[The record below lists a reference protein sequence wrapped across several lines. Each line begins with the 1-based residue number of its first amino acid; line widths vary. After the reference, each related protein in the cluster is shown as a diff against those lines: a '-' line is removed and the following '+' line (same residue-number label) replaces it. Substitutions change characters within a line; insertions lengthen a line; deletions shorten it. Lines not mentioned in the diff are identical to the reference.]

1 MHRNG
6 SVEAS
11 SWMVVGYCCVWRSG
25 CVHARAGCRY
35 GSYSREQCLPWARQD
50 RGKLKT
56 YILYFYPAYHATK
69 QFWDTFP
76 PEALSKMLGNLEE
89 TLLVKH
95 VAGPDEIAEAY
106 VFLMKYVIGHRKVE
120 L

>member
-1 MHRNG
+1 
-6 SVEAS
+6 
-11 SWMVVGYCCVWRSG
+11 
-25 CVHARAGCRY
+25 
-35 GSYSREQCLPWARQD
+35 
-50 RGKLKT
+50 
-56 YILYFYPAYHATK
+56 
-69 QFWDTFP
+69 
-76 PEALSKMLGNLEE
+76 MLDNLEE